1 MEKGGDRL
9 KIGLLSV
16 YFGLFDDAM
25 PAEFRKGRER
35 FSETL
40 RSLLSL
46 HGEVIYPGLV
56 DSETAGESAAKAFAK
71 ADVDAVVFAPTMA
84 SPPSYGWTALRSVPE
99 AFVLA
104 LGAQESALVPDD
116 YDTEQATR
124 RSLPVGLV
132 MLTNVLVRENRQ
144 FTTLVGDIGSKDL
157 HAQIEAILRGLVG
170 AKAIRANPLISIG
183 EPVPGYLDVEASPVA
198 LESLGVSV
206 VHIEVE
212 ELNQS
217 FSEIGKEQLRTE
229 CEQAIEGCDAT
240 ALDPEVLQRSAQL
253 ALAIKQLCN
262 KYNALGGAVN
272 CHGPALRFN
281 PAIGIT
287 ACLAVTEMAKTNRH
301 FACTGD
307 LPAGIALA
315 LGKAVAGSA
324 LYCELYQLDLT
335 SDWLLVANG
344 GEGDT
349 SIADPRHPIKLTLE
363 EHYMGDKGPG
373 VAVAFNIAKGP
384 ATLTSLSPVPSAKGG
399 WALIIAEGSIID
411 SKHDAMEGPNGM
423 FRFDSGSVEISYQSW
438 CLAGATHHAALLP
451 GLRGRELEAATTAL
465 GIEFRKV

>member
-1 MEKGGDRL
+1 VEESGDQLR
-9 KIGLLSV
+9 IGLLSV

-35 FSETL
+35 FSEKL

-46 HGEVIYPGLV
+46 HGEVTYPGLV
-56 DSETAGESAAKAFAK
+56 DSEAAGEIAAKAFAK
-71 ADVDAVVFAPTMA
+71 ADIDAVVFAPTMA
-84 SPPSYGWTALRSVPE
+84 SPPSYGWIGLQSVPD
-99 AFVLA
+99 AFVIA

-132 MLTNVLVRENRQ
+132 MLTNVLVREGRQ
-144 FTTLVGDIGSKDL
+144 FTTLVGDIGSGDL
-157 HAQIEAILRGLVG
+157 QAQIGAILRGLAG
-170 AKAIRANPLISIG
+170 AKAVRANPLISIG

-206 VHIEVE
+206 VQVEIE
-212 ELNQS
+212 ELNES
-217 FSEIGKEQLRTE
+217 FSGIGIEELRVG
-229 CEQAIEGCDAT
+229 CEKAVEGCDAT
-240 ALDPEVLQRSAQL
+240 ALDPEVLERSVQL
-253 ALAIKQLCN
+253 ALAIEQLCN
-262 KYNALGGAVN
+262 RHNALGGAVN

-287 ACLAVTEMAKTNRH
+287 ACLAVTEMAKVNRH

-307 LPAGIALA
+307 LPAGIALI
-315 LGKAVAGSA
+315 LGKAVAGAA

-344 GEGDT
+344 GEGDR
-349 SIADPRHPIKLTLE
+349 SIADPGRPIKLTPE
-363 EHYMGDKGPG
+363 NHYMGNHGPG
-373 VAVAFNIAKGP
+373 VAVAFNIVQGP

-423 FRFDSGSVEISYQSW
+423 FRFDSGSVETSYQSW

-465 GIEFRKV
+465 GIELRRV